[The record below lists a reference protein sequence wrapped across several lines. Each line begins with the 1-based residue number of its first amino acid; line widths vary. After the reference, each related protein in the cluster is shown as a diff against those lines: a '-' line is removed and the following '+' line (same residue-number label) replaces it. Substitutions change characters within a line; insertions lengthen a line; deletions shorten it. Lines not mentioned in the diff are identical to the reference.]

1 MNGINRKMHAYPIMS
16 IYRKLKQVALI
27 LFSALFVTVNAH
39 ADLDMDW
46 TIIKNPRIKEAVLD
60 LHQGNY
66 FVGINRLIA
75 LRSYADLG
83 EEEEL
88 TELLLGTLYLAYGMP
103 KQATEIYLDLLDK
116 GTNTITQEQ
125 LWFHV
130 AKILYQ
136 RADYDAA
143 EKSLTHIKGNL
154 EGELGEQQLFLQALL
169 LMRKNQYGPAADT
182 LNKIKSNSELS
193 IYALYN
199 LAVSLSKIGRKE
211 ESIATFD
218 AISKISGSNDNEL
231 QALKDKA
238 SVALGYI
245 YLNDNTPDKAKYYMQ
260 QVQLKG
266 PLSNKALLGLGWTY
280 SALNQHKKSLV
291 AWMELTRRAKTD
303 PSVMEA
309 FITIPYAY
317 SKLEAMGQSLAGYEI
332 AVTEYKNAE
341 TRLNKLIAAI
351 RKGEIIK
358 PILSQPRGL
367 KLTQDNIILKLSN
380 STDRQYLMYVISSH
394 EFQEAYK
401 SYMELKF
408 LSKRLLEWETTI
420 EKFHGISSTFREA
433 YMDRILKQQAQTDKT
448 MDELEDYMNGIAI
461 SSLEL
466 QKDRTLK
473 LISKAQFSMAR
484 IFDSTN
490 INTPEE
496 ESQ

>member
-1 MNGINRKMHAYPIMS
+1 MQPTPIMPL
-16 IYRKLKQVALI
+16 YRKFKQVSLI
-27 LFSALFVTVNAH
+27 LFSALFITVNAH
-39 ADLDMDW
+39 AELDIDW
-46 TIIKNPRIKEAVLD
+46 TQIQNPRIKEAVLD

-66 FVGINRLIA
+66 FIGINRLIA

-83 EEEEL
+83 QEEEL
-88 TELLLGTLYLAYGMP
+88 TELLLGTLYLSYGMP
-103 KQATEIYLDLLDK
+103 NEATEIYLDLLDK
-116 GTNTITQEQ
+116 GTDTITQEQ

-130 AKILYQ
+130 AKIQYQ
-136 RADYDAA
+136 RADYNAA
-143 EKSLTHIKGNL
+143 EKSLSHIKGNL
-154 EGELGEQQLFLQALL
+154 KNELGEQQLFLQALL
-169 LMRKNQYGPAADT
+169 LMRKNQYGPAADA

-193 IYALYN
+193 LYALYN

-218 AISKISGSNDNEL
+218 QISKISGTNNNEL

-245 YLNDNTPDKAKYYMQ
+245 YLNENAPNKAKHYMQ

-280 SALNQHKKSLV
+280 SALNEHKKSLA
-291 AWMELTRRAKTD
+291 AWMELIRRTKTD

-309 FITIPYAY
+309 FLTIPYAY
-317 SKLEAMGQSLAGYEI
+317 SKLDAMGQSLAGYEI
-332 AVTEYKNAE
+332 AVSEYESAV
-341 TRLNKLIAAI
+341 TRLNKLIAAV

-358 PILSQPRGL
+358 PMLSQPLGR
-367 KLTQDNIILKLSN
+367 KLAPENIILKLSD

-401 SYMELKF
+401 SYMQLTF

-420 EKFHGISSTFREA
+420 EKFHGISTTFREA

-448 MDELEDYMNGIAI
+448 LDELEDYMNGIAI
-461 SSLEL
+461 NSLEI

-473 LISKAQFSMAR
+473 LINKAKFSMAR
-484 IFDSTN
+484 IFDRSN
-490 INTPEE
+490 INAEE
-496 ESQ
+496 PQ